1 MKELADETY
10 CPRQIEFNRLNL
22 TYTVMSKRKLLQLVK
37 EGLVE
42 GWDDPRMPTISG
54 MRRRGFT
61 PASIRNF
68 IDKIG
73 YTKYEALNSISLL
86 EHAVREDLNSIATRG
101 MAVINPVKVVIT
113 NYPAGQIETVEMDNN
128 PENPEEGTHS
138 MPFAR
143 EIYIERDDFMENPPK
158 KYFRLFPGG
167 EVRLKGAYIIKCEDV
182 VKDAD
187 GNIKEL
193 HCTYDP
199 ESRSGLPGS
208 QRKVKGTLHW
218 VAADTAVDAT
228 VRMYDRLFAVE
239 NPAAEEGDFRDM
251 LNPDSLI
258 VIEGVKVEPFIAQNA
273 QKDKKFQFQRIGYFT
288 PDYSST
294 PDHLVFN
301 RTIALKDSWEKE
313 QKK

>member
-1 MKELADETY
+1 MLF
-10 CPRQIEFNRLNL
+10 R
-22 TYTVMSKRKLLQLVK
+22 S
-37 EGLVE
+37 
-42 GWDDPRMPTISG
+42 
-54 MRRRGFT
+54 

-258 VIEGVKVEPFIAQNA
+258 VIEGVKRSEEHTSELQS
-273 QKDKKFQFQRIGYFT
+273 QR
-288 PDYSST
+288 
-294 PDHLVFN
+294 
-301 RTIALKDSWEKE
+301 
-313 QKK
+313 